1 MAACETMRHIELERY
16 LGTRFKEN
24 LYAFREKLVIS
35 SRGIKSKEFAG
46 KGNELMTS
54 EAMLVITLANIG
66 NDESLNFRGTENKV
80 RRGKT
85 RSQLVRY
92 GLRSR

>member
-1 MAACETMRHIELERY
+1 MRHIKLERY
-16 LGTRFKEN
+16 LGTRFNEN
-24 LYAFREKLVIS
+24 FYAFIKKLVIS

-66 NDESLNFRGTENKV
+66 NDESLDFRVTENKV
-80 RRGKT
+80 RRRKI

-92 GLRSR
+92 GIRSR

>member
-1 MAACETMRHIELERY
+1 
-16 LGTRFKEN
+16 
-24 LYAFREKLVIS
+24 
-35 SRGIKSKEFAG
+35 
-46 KGNELMTS
+46 MTS

-66 NDESLNFRGTENKV
+66 NDESLNFRVTENKV

-92 GLRSR
+92 GIRSR

>member
-1 MAACETMRHIELERY
+1 MIKGAKETDTGRPRGADGLAACVETMRHIKLERY

-24 LYAFREKLVIS
+24 FYAFINKLVIS

-54 EAMLVITLANIG
+54 EAMLH
-66 NDESLNFRGTENKV
+66 
-80 RRGKT
+80 
-85 RSQLVRY
+85 
-92 GLRSR
+92 